1 MTVRVARHTLP
12 EISSRSLELLH
23 EDASESIDDLAQAPH
38 MFNVALSSNMT
49 YMQAR
54 CTLDPGAGNLD
65 TWEAVV
71 ATMQV
76 GSALFASATTT
87 EETVSCRVNHKMLTI
102 PATGPRSHADA
113 GNWLTAF
120 WLAIVCRDQN
130 RMTQLCKVPLEV
142 LRASGADYDEYV
154 YHWVD
159 SLQTYWLEQPGLLD
173 KLVAAIEGSHPDVA
187 RVADHELL
195 NKVLYQPINL
205 FHRFLRKDR
214 DGFNTALQEALTL
227 HREYWTADADREH
240 SISGAIALGP
250 LAITCLAYDADFPI
264 EVESEY
270 VPNHLLNRGWL
281 GEFPT

>member
-1 MTVRVARHTLP
+1 MTVRVARHVLP
-12 EISSRSLELLH
+12 EISSRGLELLQ
-23 EDASESIDDLAQAPH
+23 EDANESADDLEQAPH
-38 MFNVALSSNMT
+38 MFNVALNSNMT
-49 YMQAR
+49 YMRAR
-54 CTLDPGAGNLD
+54 CALDPNAANLE

-71 ATMQV
+71 AAMQV
-76 GSALFASATTT
+76 GSALFASATAT
-87 EETVSCRVNHKMLTI
+87 EETVTCRINDKLLTI
-102 PATGPRSHADA
+102 PAVGPRSHSDA

-120 WLAIVCRDQN
+120 WLAIVGRDQS
-130 RMTQLCKVPLEV
+130 RMTQLCRVPLEV

-159 SLQTYWLEQPGLLD
+159 SLQTYWLEQPGLLE
-173 KLVAAIEGSHPDVA
+173 KLVAAIESSHPDVA
-187 RVADHELL
+187 RIADHELL

-214 DGFNTALQEALTL
+214 DGFNAALQEALEL

-240 SISGAIALGP
+240 SISGTIALGP

-270 VPNHLLNRGWL
+270 IPKHLITRSWV